1 MKTKVRYL
9 RQEMGISQQDLAKK
23 VNVAR
28 QTISAL
34 EHGRY
39 NPSLILAYQITKILK
54 QEKIEDVFL
63 LDEEEEIDTKKLL
76 QLSILYIF
84 GFLIIPLLI
93 AEGYYYRIQQQSL
106 KGVINFIEPLP
117 EFNNYTNLLSNG
129 FRVILTK
136 LFYIIPC
143 VLVLI
148 IGILVGA
155 LGISFYLFILFTILL
170 WLVIFFL
177 FLISTPHMVYNNGDV
192 IKTLNIMEII
202 NIIKSIGVKTYLE
215 LYIDILIIFTG
226 ITTLTT
232 FIILIV
238 SMGVG
243 IVSGQIMGL
252 FWNSNIFTLT
262 FIGLTYILTS
272 IITAYYQIF
281 LARSI
286 SSLYNLRED

>member
-1 MKTKVRYL
+1 MIFEILKDAVDY
-9 RQEMGISQQDLAKK
+9 SQQ
-23 VNVAR
+23 
-28 QTISAL
+28 
-34 EHGRY
+34 
-39 NPSLILAYQITKILK
+39 
-54 QEKIEDVFL
+54 
-63 LDEEEEIDTKKLL
+63 DTKKLL

-215 LYIDILIIFTG
+215 LYIDIINYLHRNNYINNIHNTHSINGCRNCFRTNHGIILEFQYIYINIYRINIHININNNSLLSNIPSKKYIFT
-226 ITTLTT
+226 
-232 FIILIV
+232 V
-238 SMGVG
+238 
-243 IVSGQIMGL
+243 
-252 FWNSNIFTLT
+252 
-262 FIGLTYILTS
+262 
-272 IITAYYQIF
+272 
-281 LARSI
+281 
-286 SSLYNLRED
+286 

>member
-1 MKTKVRYL
+1 MIFEILKDAVDY
-9 RQEMGISQQDLAKK
+9 SQQ
-23 VNVAR
+23 
-28 QTISAL
+28 
-34 EHGRY
+34 
-39 NPSLILAYQITKILK
+39 
-54 QEKIEDVFL
+54 
-63 LDEEEEIDTKKLL
+63 DTKKLL

-117 EFNNYTNLLSNG
+117 EFNNYTNLSSNG